1 MAKRT
6 IKPGDLGAAIAK
18 ELTLYSDTVI
28 GAVNARSE
36 EAVTAL
42 VKKTK
47 ATAPKRTGSYR
58 KNIASKLLKQS
69 RGGNTYVWYVKPPD
83 HRLTHL
89 LVHPHETPNGGRTT
103 PDPFLQNALDEVIPE
118 YEKSIEEAIKG

>member
-1 MAKRT
+1 MAKKT
-6 IKPGDLGAAIAK
+6 IKPGDLGDAIAK
-18 ELTLYSDTVI
+18 ELTLYK
-28 GAVNARSE
+28 GAVIESVNVRSE
-36 EAVTAL
+36 EAVKAL

-47 ATAPKRTGSYR
+47 ATAPKRTGNYR
-58 KNIASKLLKQS
+58 KNIASKLLKKS

>member
-1 MAKRT
+1 MAKKT

-18 ELTLYSDTVI
+18 ELTLYSDTVV
-28 GAVNARSE
+28 GLVNARSE
-36 EAVTAL
+36 EAVKAL

-47 ATAPKRTGSYR
+47 ATAPKRTGDYR
-58 KNIASKLLKQS
+58 KHIAGKLLKQS

-103 PDPFLQNALDEVIPE
+103 PDPFLQNALDDVIPE